1 MTPEK
6 QQDGGRPHVTSQY
19 MASGRSSS
27 RPASS
32 HHGSRI
38 QSASPRAQSASDSQK
53 LLREQIARLQ
63 EQCFLLDKESKEAE
77 ITMQNTIKQNRQ
89 MWMALKQENKQ
100 LKQQLMQRRSST
112 TKANVAEEA
121 ASRST
126 AVLEKKVHDLRRHYD
141 KIMQDKKTAVAK
153 LANCQDSVQEL
164 RKAAGAVG
172 GLQGGGTSPR
182 PSSSSTGEQGSSIS
196 PGAWGS
202 KEGRLI
208 RQLENRLTKAQL
220 KANEAQSIRR
230 MYEQVLDKVRQEQ
243 LGFGPYVQSLEAAL
257 QAKDSEHSRLTQALL
272 EAQHAKEK
280 AKQELAGFQAK
291 MISQRAARES
301 VLQEQ
306 RAKAGTLGAANR
318 ALLAQQFG
326 LKEATFRA
334 AAQQQQR
341 QQQQQQHSG
350 RHHSDME
357 LPRERPHEQQRQ
369 QQQQQHSGRH
379 HSDMELPRERPHGP
393 ASHEAWDPCKQ
404 EPQRQGSGSR
414 EGGAPGRVSTVEE
427 AVQKLCE
434 AALAPHAQAMLDCM
448 LPRQETYAS
457 LTAMHKAVQEQ
468 EAELTREVEAARQA
482 LRDTQQGSRSSTTQA
497 HLDAAQAELSVA
509 LQRAEAAK
517 ESHAK
522 IMRAYVDV
530 RAGLEHIATMLGQL
544 PLPPG
549 QLPVP
554 ISEDTLGDVLAQ
566 SHQRLASALKF
577 IHTLPKAG
585 ALLELMLMQES
596 DQLTSNN

>member
-1 MTPEK
+1 
-6 QQDGGRPHVTSQY
+6 
-19 MASGRSSS
+19 
-27 RPASS
+27 
-32 HHGSRI
+32 
-38 QSASPRAQSASDSQK
+38 
-53 LLREQIARLQ
+53 
-63 EQCFLLDKESKEAE
+63 
-77 ITMQNTIKQNRQ
+77 MQNTIKQNRQ

-357 LPRERPHEQQRQ
+357 LPRERPH
-369 QQQQQHSGRH
+369 
-379 HSDMELPRERPHGP
+379 GP

>member
-357 LPRERPHEQQRQ
+357 LPRERPH
-369 QQQQQHSGRH
+369 
-379 HSDMELPRERPHGP
+379 GP

>member
-1 MTPEK
+1 MTPER
-6 QQDGGRPHVTSQY
+6 QQDGGRPFVNSPY
-19 MASGRSSS
+19 IASS

-32 HHGSRI
+32 QHGSRV
-38 QSASPRAQSASDSQK
+38 QSASQRVQSASLHSNK
-53 LLREQIARLQ
+53 LLREQISRLQ
-63 EQCFLLDKESKEAE
+63 EQCSLLDKESKEAE
-77 ITMQNTIKQNRQ
+77 VTMQNTIKQNRQ
-89 MWMALKQENKQ
+89 TWMALKQENKQ
-100 LKQQLMQRRSST
+100 LKQQLMQRGSST
-112 TKANVAEEA
+112 TRANVAEEQV
-121 ASRST
+121 SSST
-126 AVLEKKVHDLRRHYD
+126 AALEKKVHDLRRHYD
-141 KIMQDKKTAVAK
+141 KIMQDKKTTVAK
-153 LANCQDSVQEL
+153 LANCQDNVLEL
-164 RKAAGAVG
+164 RKAVGAVG
-172 GLQGGGTSPR
+172 GSPSGGTTPR
-182 PSSSSTGEQGSSIS
+182 PASSSTGEQGSGMG
-196 PGAWGS
+196 PGAWGT

-257 QAKDSEHSRLTQALL
+257 QAKDTEHSRLTQALL

-280 AKQELAGFQAK
+280 AKQELSSFQAK
-291 MISQRAARES
+291 MTTQRAARES

-326 LKEATFRA
+326 LKEAAFE
-334 AAQQQQR
+334 AAQHQHN
-341 QQQQQQHSG
+341 QQHSDL
-350 RHHSDME
+350 HHGD
-357 LPRERPHEQQRQ
+357 LKQTKGPLGQQGPSSQEAQDPQLQESQ
-369 QQQQQHSGRH
+369 QQDSSSWEG
-379 HSDMELPRERPHGP
+379 
-393 ASHEAWDPCKQ
+393 EA
-404 EPQRQGSGSR
+404 
-414 EGGAPGRVSTVEE
+414 ATHVSNVEE

-457 LTAMHKAVQEQ
+457 LTAMHKTVLEQ
-468 EAELTREVEAARQA
+468 EAQLAKEVEAARQA

-509 LQRAEAAK
+509 LQKAEAAK

-522 IMRAYVDV
+522 ITRAYVDV

-566 SHQRLASALKF
+566 SHQRLVSALKF

-585 ALLELMLMQES
+585 ALLDKLMLLES
-596 DQLTSNN
+596 DQQAPNT